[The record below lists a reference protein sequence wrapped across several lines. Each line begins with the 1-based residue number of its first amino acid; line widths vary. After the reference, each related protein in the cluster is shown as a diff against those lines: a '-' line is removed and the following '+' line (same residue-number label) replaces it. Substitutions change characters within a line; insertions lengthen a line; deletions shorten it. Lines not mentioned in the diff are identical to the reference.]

1 MKDAN
6 ANMNRIKTDSISQI
20 SRTGS
25 AVILDSMILMINKNG
40 MANKKLI
47 PNPDKPEKF
56 FAFPPNFK
64 YNKENYW
71 RMCSCYLR
79 INMLTK

>member
-1 MKDAN
+1 MKEAN
-6 ANMNRIKTDSISQI
+6 ANINKIKTDSISQI

-47 PNPDKPEKF
+47 PEAIHF
-56 FAFPPNFK
+56 LVFPM
-64 YNKENYW
+64 
-71 RMCSCYLR
+71 R
-79 INMLTK
+79 